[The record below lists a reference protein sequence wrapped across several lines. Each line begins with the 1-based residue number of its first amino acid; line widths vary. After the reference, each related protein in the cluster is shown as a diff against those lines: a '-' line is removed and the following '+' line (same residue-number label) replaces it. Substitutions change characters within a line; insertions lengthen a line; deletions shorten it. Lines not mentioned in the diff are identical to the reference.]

1 MRNLILLVGTAA
13 LCLSAQEADPQAR
26 LLRWMDRIAQEQ
38 LETRAREIAKIR
50 TLAEAER
57 RKEFVRAKILELMG
71 GLPDYG
77 GPLNPRITGQIEHAG
92 YVIEKVVFE
101 SLPQLYV
108 SANLYRPA
116 RLGKYPGV
124 LLPLGHWD
132 EGKVGPQRIAANLAR
147 KGFVVLVYDP
157 LGQGERLQAFDQ
169 RVGRALAGGS
179 TDQHFMAGAQSLL
192 IGQSFARYR
201 IWDAKRALDY
211 LLSRPEVITD
221 RIGCTGCSGG
231 GTLTTYISALDPR
244 IQVAAPACYMNSFR
258 TLFSGPVGDSEQS
271 LPDFLSSGLDQ
282 TDYVELFAPKPWL
295 MSSTIDDFFKLEGAR
310 QVYEEARRWYG
321 LYGAGEKI
329 RWEVGPGGHGTPL
342 QIREAIY
349 GWMIRW
355 LKDGQGEARE
365 EAVEMHAEHE
375 LRATQTGQV
384 ATGLGSRDIYQVIL
398 EDFQKRK
405 RDGGAGEMLE
415 VIRKWSPPSGQSL
428 APPRV
433 LSTTTTPELISQR
446 IVFETE
452 PGLEIDAALLV
463 PRAAGRKPAVLVVE
477 TGAPPSALATRV
489 ASSGNVVLALNPRD
503 LPFPSDGRPWLGN
516 WLGNTRAW
524 LIGRNLPGLRV
535 HDIRHGVDLLAARTD
550 VDASQIRGIARG
562 VAGVWLLLAA
572 AVEPRLSGIW
582 LDRTP
587 YSLRAALE
595 NPVHRN
601 LHDAVLPG
609 FALHWDFADVVKA
622 IAPRIVL
629 WTDPTDW
636 IGNVV
641 PLGGAFRY
649 RPFEGPDDPYLEE
662 LLARE
667 KKA

>member
-1 MRNLILLVGTAA
+1 MRKLMLLVGTAA

-38 LETRAREIAKIR
+38 LETRARQIAKIR
-50 TLAEAER
+50 TVAEAER
-57 RKEFVRAKILELMG
+57 RKEYVRAKILELSG
-71 GLPDYG
+71 GLPDYR
-77 GPLNPRITGQIEHAG
+77 GPLNPRITGQLEHAG

-108 SANLYRPA
+108 TANLYRPN
-116 RLGKYPGV
+116 RPGKYPGV

-132 EGKVGPQRIAANLAR
+132 QGKPGPQRIAANLAL
-147 KGFVVLVYDP
+147 KGFVVLAYDP
-157 LGQGERLQAFDQ
+157 LGQGERLQAFDR
-169 RVGRALAGGS
+169 RVGRSLAGGS

-192 IGQSFARYR
+192 IGQSFARHR
-201 IWDAKRALDY
+201 IWDAQRALDY
-211 LLSRPEVITD
+211 LLSRPEVIAD

-258 TLFSGPVGDSEQS
+258 VLFSGPVGDSEQS

-295 MSSTIDDFFKLEGAR
+295 ISSTIDDFFKLEGAR
-310 QVYEEARRWYG
+310 QVYEEARRWYRI
-321 LYGAGEKI
+321 YGAEEKI

-365 EAVEMHAEHE
+365 ETVEMHSENE
-375 LRATQTGQV
+375 LRATKTGQV
-384 ATGLGSRDIYQVIL
+384 STGLNSRDIYQVIL
-398 EDFQKRK
+398 EDFQKLR
-405 RDGGAGEMLE
+405 REGGTAEMLAA
-415 VIRKWSPPSGQSL
+415 IRKWSPPSGQAL
-428 APPRV
+428 AAARV
-433 LSTTTTPELISQR
+433 LSTTTTAEFISQR

-452 PGLEIDAALLV
+452 PGLELDAALVV
-463 PRAAGRKPAVLVVE
+463 PRAAGRKPAVLLVE
-477 TGAPPSALATRV
+477 TGAAPSALATRV
-489 ASSGNVVLALNPRD
+489 ARSGNVVLALNPRD

-535 HDIRHGVDLLAARTD
+535 HDIRHGVDLLAARPD
-550 VDASQIRGIARG
+550 VDASQIRGIARD

-572 AVEPRLSGIW
+572 AVDPRLSGIW

-595 NPVHRN
+595 NPVHQN

-609 FALHWDFADVVKA
+609 FALRWDFADVVKA
-622 IAPRIVL
+622 IAPRTVL